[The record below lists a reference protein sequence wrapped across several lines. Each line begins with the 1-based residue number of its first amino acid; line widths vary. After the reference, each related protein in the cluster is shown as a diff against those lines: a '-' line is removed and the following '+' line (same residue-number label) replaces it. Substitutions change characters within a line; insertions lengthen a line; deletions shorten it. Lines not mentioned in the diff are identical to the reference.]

1 MRFLSDPNK
10 ARLNLLKHRVSFDEA
25 ATVFDDEYAY
35 GWPDSEHPEAEQR
48 MCILGISAHGRILLV
63 CYCCRS
69 FNNIRIYS
77 ARKAN
82 AREKREYLRRR

>member
-25 ATVFDDEYAY
+25 ATVFDDELAY
-35 GWPDSEHPEAEQR
+35 VWPDSAHQDGEER
-48 MCILGISAHGRILLV
+48 LCISGLSARGRILLV
-63 CYCCRS
+63 CYCYRA
-69 FNNIRIYS
+69 FNNIRIFS

-82 AREKREYLRRR
+82 ASEKREYLRR